1 MLEIRNFNV
10 GRHGRRKEDLN
21 AAYYNHGNKSST
33 SLLLSSMNKYA
44 DIDFTA
50 IQQQLEKIRLKVK
63 NPTERGVLIDQLINN
78 IGNMEFVLSIV
89 SIGEYINGIF
99 DKEIAKYP
107 EGSIERQKLW
117 AEQNERYDHITTLAN
132 NYLRQMHQGRQVRYP
147 NIAPNAQNSFAALI
161 TKLGQIYYSYDE
173 LSRSSFEIQDIN
185 MARKLL
191 EPLDK
196 CTDLNKD
203 NPFMDK
209 KPYKQQI
216 SSAMSIYYSGD
227 KRVTARNNEDTVNFR
242 NDGMLY

>member
-1 MLEIRNFNV
+1 MIIIC
-10 GRHGRRKEDLN
+10 
-21 AAYYNHGNKSST
+21 S
-33 SLLLSSMNKYA
+33 
-44 DIDFTA
+44 

-89 SIGEYINGIF
+89 SIGKYINGIF

-227 KRVTARNNEDTVNFR
+227 KRLTARNNEDTVNFR